1 MQKKII
7 LLVALLITGCK
18 PEKKGALNLLDCIPQ
33 NTFAALQLND
43 KNMLESALNNLSFLE
58 ELAKLQ
64 PELYQKTKAVI
75 PKDFTPNSLL
85 SFTQE
90 GKAAIAVSFI
100 YTTSPSDTLP
110 KSIQAAFTYNNVPI
124 FVEEVTGQKIYST
137 EIEKVS
143 ILSSSQLV
151 LENSIRNIQSK
162 KKGIQE
168 SVFYQLAAVS
178 DNNAHMN
185 LYLNRD
191 IESLLKD
198 VFPATE
204 LFPFMGSSW
213 FSFDFN
219 TKKDP
224 FTLDGVSFINDSIP
238 DEIAFLK
245 GLEAQ
250 PLLSPEYVPQNF
262 DAYLALALSDY
273 KALED
278 NFKQYS
284 RYENIPLTNINFSP
298 LSSVDEIAWIRT
310 KSNKGLYF
318 HLSNSKNTAS
328 LLNASTEVEDSYRN
342 VEIKRQTLPKDIERF
357 LEVFGMPLKPN
368 LVSKMDD
375 FLIFADDKAFL
386 KQLIGNRLDGN
397 TLENDFNFKSL
408 QEDLA
413 NNSTFLWVGKTANL
427 KNQWKELQTDKK
439 KEWDRIKLKKYP
451 LVALQ
456 GIAEN
461 KFVQSRFTAQ
471 SDNPKQQKNTVIN
484 QYSFSLDAPL
494 ARAPQ
499 WLRNH
504 RNKTRDVVVQDQK
517 NVLYLFSNTG
527 TLFWKK
533 QLSGPIVGDIVQV
546 DLYKNRRLQMAFRT
560 PSRFMI
566 LDRNGKIVPPFN
578 KKIASETPHHMAVFD
593 YDLNRNYRFLLS
605 HGKKIEMFDNRGKK
619 VSGFRLKS
627 LKQPLQHPA
636 KHIRF
641 KNKDYIVFQDIEG
654 QIRILNRQGKDR
666 ILIKGAANSSFN
678 PVFEYRNTFAATTK
692 DGALLQ
698 IDTNGNLAISPLDLL
713 PGHQVDMTTKSLVT
727 LSENKLII
735 KGIPVMLPYGNYT
748 PPKIHYIN
756 NTIYVTLTDL
766 DTQKVYAYYS
776 NGSAVGGFPV
786 YGSSAVDLSNADND
800 KAIEMVVKS
809 EEEGILIYQI
819 N

>member
-1 MQKKII
+1 M
-7 LLVALLITGCK
+7 
-18 PEKKGALNLLDCIPQ
+18 
-33 NTFAALQLND
+33 
-43 KNMLESALNNLSFLE
+43 
-58 ELAKLQ
+58 
-64 PELYQKTKAVI
+64 
-75 PKDFTPNSLL
+75 
-85 SFTQE
+85 
-90 GKAAIAVSFI
+90 
-100 YTTSPSDTLP
+100 
-110 KSIQAAFTYNNVPI
+110 
-124 FVEEVTGQKIYST
+124 
-137 EIEKVS
+137 
-143 ILSSSQLV
+143 
-151 LENSIRNIQSK
+151 
-162 KKGIQE
+162 
-168 SVFYQLAAVS
+168 
-178 DNNAHMN
+178 
-185 LYLNRD
+185 
-191 IESLLKD
+191 
-198 VFPATE
+198 
-204 LFPFMGSSW
+204 
-213 FSFDFN
+213 
-219 TKKDP
+219 
-224 FTLDGVSFINDSIP
+224 
-238 DEIAFLK
+238 
-245 GLEAQ
+245 
-250 PLLSPEYVPQNF
+250 
-262 DAYLALALSDY
+262 
-273 KALED
+273 
-278 NFKQYS
+278 
-284 RYENIPLTNINFSP
+284 
-298 LSSVDEIAWIRT
+298 
-310 KSNKGLYF
+310 
-318 HLSNSKNTAS
+318 
-328 LLNASTEVEDSYRN
+328 
-342 VEIKRQTLPKDIERF
+342 
-357 LEVFGMPLKPN
+357 
-368 LVSKMDD
+368 
-375 FLIFADDKAFL
+375 AD
-386 KQLIGNRLDGN
+386 
-397 TLENDFNFKSL
+397 
-408 QEDLA
+408 
-413 NNSTFLWVGKTANL
+413 NSTFLWVGKTANL
-427 KNQWKELQTDKK
+427 KNQWEELQTHKK
-439 KEWDRIKLKKYP
+439 KEWNNIKLKKYP

-461 KFVQSRFTAQ
+461 KFVQSRLTAQ

-499 WLRNH
+499 WIKNH
-504 RNKTRDVVVQDQK
+504 RNKTWDVVVQDQN

-560 PSRFMI
+560 PNRFMI

-641 KNKDYIVFQDIEG
+641 KNKDYIVLQDIEG

-666 ILIKGAANSSFN
+666 ILLKGTANSSFN
-678 PVFEYRNTFAATTK
+678 PVFEYRNTFATTTK

-713 PGHQVDMTTKSLVT
+713 PGHQIDMTTKSLVT

-748 PPKIHYIN
+748 PPKIHYLN

>member
-1 MQKKII
+1 MRKKII
-7 LLVALLITGCK
+7 LLVGLVVIGCK
-18 PEKKGALNLLDCIPQ
+18 PEKKQALNLLDCIPQ

-43 KNMLESALNNLSFLE
+43 KNMLESALNSLPFLE
-58 ELAKLQ
+58 ELAQLQ
-64 PELYQKTKAVI
+64 PQLYQKVKAVV
-75 PKDFTPNSLL
+75 PNDFTSNALL
-85 SFTQE
+85 SFTPE

-100 YTTSPSDTLP
+100 YTTPPTDTLP
-110 KSIQAAFTYNNVPI
+110 KSIPAAFTYNKVPI
-124 FVEEVTGQKIYST
+124 FVEEVEGQNIYNSQLNEAT
-137 EIEKVS
+137 IF
-143 ILSSSQLV
+143 SSSQLA
-151 LENSIRNIQSK
+151 LENSIRNIQSN

-178 DNNAHMN
+178 DDNAPMN
-185 LYLNRD
+185 LYLHQD
-191 IESLLKD
+191 VGPFLKE

-224 FTLDGVSFINDSIP
+224 FTLDGISFIKDSLP
-238 DEIAFLK
+238 DKISLLK

-250 PLLSPEYVPQNF
+250 PLVSPEYAPQNF
-262 DAYLALALSDY
+262 DAYLALALTDY

-284 RYENIPLTNINFSP
+284 RYENIPLTNINFTP

-310 KSNKGLYF
+310 KATKALYF
-318 HLSNSKNTAS
+318 HLNNSENSTPLVNTES
-328 LLNASTEVEDSYRN
+328 EVVDSYRN
-342 VEIKRQTLPKDIERF
+342 VEIKNQTLPKDIVRF
-357 LEVFGMPLKPN
+357 LDAFGMSFQPT
-368 LVSKMDD
+368 LVAELDD
-375 FLIFADDKAFL
+375 FLIFASDKAFL

-413 NNSTFLWVGKTANL
+413 DNSTFLWVGKTANL
-427 KNQWKELQTDKK
+427 KNQWEELQTDKK
-439 KEWDRIKLKKYP
+439 KKWGKVNLKKYP

-456 GIAEN
+456 GIAE
-461 KFVQSRFTAQ
+461 KGFVQSRLTAQ
-471 SDNPKQQKNTVIN
+471 SDNPEQQKNTVIS

-499 WLRNH
+499 WIKNH
-504 RNKTRDVVVQDQK
+504 RNKTKDVVVQDQN

-533 QLSGPIVGDIVQV
+533 QLPGPIVGDIVQV

-560 PSRFMI
+560 PDRFMI
-566 LDRNGKIVPPFN
+566 LDRNGKIVSPFN
-578 KKIASETPHHMAVFD
+578 KKIASETPHHLAVFD

-605 HGKKIEMFDNRGKK
+605 HGKKVEMYDNRGKN

-627 LKQPLQHPA
+627 LRQPLQHPP

-641 KNKDYIVFQDIEG
+641 KNKDYIVLQDIGG

-666 ILIKGAANSSFN
+666 IRLKGAANSSFN
-678 PVFEYRNTFAATTK
+678 PVFEYRNTFATTTK
-692 DGALLQ
+692 DGDLIQ
-698 IDTNGNLAISPLDLL
+698 IDTNGNLATSPLGLL
-713 PGHQVDMTTKSLVT
+713 PGHQVDMTTKSLVS

-735 KGIPVMLPYGNYT
+735 KGIPVLLPYGNYT

-776 NGSAVGGFPV
+776 NGTAVSGFPV
-786 YGSSAVDLSNADND
+786 YGSSAIDLSNADND

-809 EEEGILIYQI
+809 EEEGVLIYQI